1 LELAYIILL
10 ILLAVYVPFYIYVR
24 MGKLEKYG
32 FVKYG
37 PCVMIKTKWGLR
49 LMERLSKYRRVWNA
63 FGTISKVITVILMAF
78 MVFIVVI
85 DLTMIPQMMSSST
98 RIGPEYI
105 LAIPGLNPMLPLVY
119 GVIGLIVAMVVHE
132 LAHGIQSR
140 ANDIDVDASGL
151 LYAVV
156 PVGAFVE
163 PNNEQLQK
171 SSRKAQMH
179 VFSAGIAINTV
190 VAVVLFLV
198 MSFGMLGSL
207 APQYG
212 DNPAVGGLSDGSPAF
227 NEGITNYSIIT
238 SFGATDPDDLRF
250 EFNPSNLVQ
259 VRYDTADSKDNIANM
274 RLGVYVVAITAD
286 SPASNFKSFFE
297 KRFIYKMDIG
307 DGEGLQLVSSLSKFS
322 ELLSKTH
329 GNQSVIVVTLASD
342 GTDERTG
349 SITLASR
356 NGIGFLGVS
365 TNISG
370 MGFTT
375 PNEVL
380 AGAKNPFHNADSIQD
395 VGMNMI
401 SYIGAPFRGYSPIP
415 EDMHW
420 WYSDSQIFWVSLST
434 MFWIFWLNLVL
445 AVFNALPAIPFDGG
459 YLFRGGVDWIADK
472 FKLTGDK
479 KEATVNMVSNG
490 VSMFMIF
497 AFMLIVMVMLI

>member
-1 LELAYIILL
+1 MELAYIILL
-10 ILLAVYVPFYIYVR
+10 ILLAIYVPFYIYVR

-63 FGTISKVITVILMAF
+63 FGAISKVITIILMAF

-85 DLTMIPQMMSSST
+85 DLAMIPQMMSSST
-98 RIGPEYI
+98 NIGPEYI

-190 VAVVLFLV
+190 VAVVLFLIL
-198 MSFGMLGSL
+198 SFGMLGSL
-207 APQYG
+207 APQHG
-212 DNPAVGGLSDGSPAF
+212 DNLAVAGISGNESPAYI
-227 NEGITNYSIIT
+227 EGIPASAIMIDFDVDT
-238 SFGATDPDDLRF
+238 F
-250 EFNPSNLVQ
+250 FNPSDAGMEVKYLTSDGVIH
-259 VRYDTADSKDNIANM
+259 TAYM
-274 RLGVYVVAITAD
+274 QMGVYVVQVTD
-286 SPASNFKSFFE
+286 NSPAHRSGTDFKN
-297 KRFIYKMDIG
+297 KFIKTITIGTDVHDIG
-307 DGEGLQLVSSLSKFS
+307 NIEDFRDVMALTKGGDTITVKLVDKTYGIEDVTLQL
-322 ELLSKTH
+322 
-329 GNQSVIVVTLASD
+329 D
-342 GTDERTG
+342 G
-349 SITLASR
+349 R

-370 MGFTT
+370 MSFTT

-380 AGAKNPFHNADSIQD
+380 AAAKNPFHNAESIQD
-395 VGMNMI
+395 VGMDMI
-401 SYIGAPFRGYSPIP
+401 SYIGAPFRGHSPIP
-415 EDMHW
+415 QDLQW
-420 WYSDSQIFWVSLST
+420 WYSDSDIFWVSAQT
-434 MFWIFWLNLVL
+434 VFWIFWLNLVL
-445 AVFNALPAIPFDGG
+445 AIFNALPAIPFDGG

>member
-1 LELAYIILL
+1 MELVYIILL
-10 ILLAVYVPFYIYVR
+10 ILLALYIPFYFHVR
-24 MGKLEKYG
+24 AGKLEKYG

-63 FGTISKVITVILMAF
+63 FGMISKVITIILMSF
-78 MVFIVVI
+78 MVFIIVI
-85 DLTMIPQMMSSST
+85 DLTLIPQMMSSST

-119 GVIGLIVAMVVHE
+119 GVIGLVVAMVVHE

-190 VAVVLFLV
+190 VAVVLFLIL
-198 MSFGMLGSL
+198 SIGMLGSL
-207 APQYG
+207 SPQHG
-212 DNPAVGGLSDGSPAF
+212 DNLAVAGISGNESPAYLEGIPASAILIDFDVDTDFDPSAGMHVKYLTSDGVIHDAF
-227 NEGITNYSIIT
+227 M
-238 SFGATDPDDLRF
+238 
-250 EFNPSNLVQ
+250 Q
-259 VRYDTADSKDNIANM
+259 M
-274 RLGVYVVAITAD
+274 GVYVVQVTD
-286 SPASNFKSFFE
+286 NSPASRSGMDFKNNFIRTITIGSE
-297 KRFIYKMDIG
+297 IYNIRNVEDFREAMSHTKGG
-307 DGEGLQLVSSLSKFS
+307 DTITVELVGKDYGLKDVTLQL
-322 ELLSKTH
+322 
-329 GNQSVIVVTLASD
+329 D
-342 GTDERTG
+342 G
-349 SITLASR
+349 R

-370 MGFTT
+370 MSFTT

-380 AGAKNPFHNADSIQD
+380 ASAKNPFHNAESIQD
-395 VGMNMI
+395 VGMDAI
-401 SYIGAPFRGYSPIP
+401 SYIGAPFRGHSPIP
-415 EDMHW
+415 QDLQW
-420 WYSDSQIFWVSLST
+420 WYSDSDIFWVT
-434 MFWIFWLNLVL
+434 AQTVFWIFWLNLVL
-445 AVFNALPAIPFDGG
+445 AIFNALPAVPFDGG
-459 YLFRGGVDWIADK
+459 YLFRGGIDWMADK

-479 KEATVNMVSNG
+479 KEATVNMISNG